1 MLRTITLDLPSALD
15 AILVEKATGV
25 DTPETLAARVVGEWC
40 QPFATAKD
48 DELKLAMAS
57 NERLMALG
65 VAVIAQPEKLDEVEA
80 AVKSVLS

>member
-1 MLRTITLDLPSALD
+1 MSRTIKLNLPPHLDT
-15 AILVEKATGV
+15 ILVEKATGA
-25 DTPETLAARVVGEWC
+25 DTAETLAARIIEEWC

-65 VAVIAQPEKLDEVEA
+65 VVVMAQPEKLDEVEA